1 VTFGPKDRMGA
12 SEDFLLKWNDHHS
25 LFFAGAEE
33 LCESE
38 EYTDVTLAAGQKF
51 FSAHKLVL
59 SICSPYFRSLFKR
72 LGSNVKSVI
81 FLKDVD
87 PKHLEL
93 LLEYMYKGEIKVQ
106 EQELVN
112 VLNAAQSLEIKGLT
126 DNGQNSSESN
136 KSNTTK
142 AEPKPHHSNNKR
154 SSPAPEPVRKRP
166 KPQPTV
172 VEPSP
177 SVITA
182 IAPPPAVLNVKEE
195 QEVIPVPDEE
205 EEGAWS
211 EDQQGTVTGYTEPS
225 GGYHSNTVA
234 TGYEEMGYDEGGE
247 EYYGEDGMV
256 NIEGGEGDDRVLQG
270 PSASSDILCSY
281 CHKDFLNMS
290 ALRQHMPVHTGEKKY
305 QCGQCDRKF
314 TQSSSLYKHMRKH
327 SFPE

>member
-1 VTFGPKDRMGA
+1 MNSSDI
-12 SEDFLLKWNDHHS
+12 
-25 LFFAGAEE
+25 LFF
-33 LCESE
+33 
-38 EYTDVTLAAGQKF
+38 F
-51 FSAHKLVL
+51 
-59 SICSPYFRSLFKR
+59 
-72 LGSNVKSVI
+72 
-81 FLKDVD
+81 
-87 PKHLEL
+87 
-93 LLEYMYKGEIKVQ
+93 Q

-256 NIEGGEGDDRVLQG
+256 NIEGGEGDDRVSTFIKLFING
-270 PSASSDILCSY
+270 SLLYSLGRFIFDPY
-281 CHKDFLNMS
+281 CMLAISNFW
-290 ALRQHMPVHTGEKKY
+290 V
-305 QCGQCDRKF
+305 
-314 TQSSSLYKHMRKH
+314 
-327 SFPE
+327 